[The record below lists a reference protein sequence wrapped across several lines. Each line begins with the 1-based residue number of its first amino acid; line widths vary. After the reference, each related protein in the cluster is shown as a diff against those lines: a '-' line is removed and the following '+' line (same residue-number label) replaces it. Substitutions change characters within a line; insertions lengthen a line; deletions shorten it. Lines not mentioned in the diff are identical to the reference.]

1 MEEYSNL
8 IFLLVVLALLGFR
21 LVKWLWDQTGRAGR
35 RGEWRARL
43 PGIDEYDQ
51 TLKEAGE
58 TEMPR
63 QASLRIQ
70 PEPREVQP
78 GEGKQQRTEV
88 RTGETATE
96 IRKAPGRRP
105 SRLFKDSD
113 DLRRAV
119 IWAEVL
125 GRPVSRRVRGRR
137 SFVHAG
143 TP

>member
-21 LVKWLWDQTGRAGR
+21 LVKWLWDQTGRADR

-51 TLKEAGE
+51 TLTEAGE
-58 TEMPR
+58 KEMPR

-78 GEGKQQRTEV
+78 GEGKQQRTEA
-88 RTGETATE
+88 RAGKTATE
-96 IRKAPGRRP
+96 LRKAPSSSP
-105 SRLFKDSD
+105 SRLFQDSD
-113 DLRRAV
+113 DLRKAV

-125 GRPVSRRVRGRR
+125 GRPVSRRLRGRR
-137 SFVHAG
+137 PFVR
-143 TP
+143 TTT